1 MQQES
6 YGKKRIRG
14 ASKEQ
19 AMLGSAS
26 QTGNKIVEILYQ
38 FYFIILI
45 KQLVPT
51 EHNLPKHCILFA
63 THYC

>member
-51 EHNLPKHCILFA
+51 
-63 THYC
+63 